1 MGESGAIN
9 TPSRNFTKIRSR
21 EMVQS
26 LGMTSRIGSR
36 WKRSRWIQGRLLEAQ
51 LVKNPLTMQET
62 WV

>member
-1 MGESGAIN
+1 
-9 TPSRNFTKIRSR
+9 
-21 EMVQS
+21 MVQS

-62 WV
+62 PV